1 MQNVNPEKTGR
12 CAMKLSITLMQL
24 EDEFIAS
31 CPELEINCY
40 GSDRTDA
47 IRRIKN
53 VLQFYIASAE
63 ELGFEVESLDSM
75 IIEGEKS
82 LPFNSHSVIEAPSSV
97 H

>member
-1 MQNVNPEKTGR
+1 
-12 CAMKLSITLMQL
+12 MKLSITLMQL
-24 EDEFIAS
+24 EDEYIAS

-53 VLQFYIASAE
+53 VLQFYIASAQ
-63 ELGFEVESLDSM
+63 ELGFEVESLDTM
-75 IIEGEKS
+75 VIEGGNS
-82 LPFNSHSVIEAPSSV
+82 LPFRDHAMPSAPESI